1 MKTLEA
7 ALSMPIIASFVAGA
21 NIVAESGANMASSE
35 NSVSAELASSPVLAI
50 AVIATLIASGVY
62 FLAREIRQEAVDEQ
76 DRRAL

>member
-21 NIVAESGANMASSE
+21 NIVAESGTTAAISE
-35 NSVSAELASSPVLAI
+35 SSVSTGSAISPVLAI
-50 AVIATLIASGVY
+50 AAIATLLASGVY